1 MNFFSLGTP
10 LTRESMYSLLDP
22 DLVVQISPETV
33 EVVTKCRAM
42 LEGEIKKEKPI
53 YGVSTG
59 FGQLAS
65 TWIEKERLEE
75 LQINL
80 IRSHAAGMGDPVP
93 KEITRTAMIL
103 LANSLAKGHS
113 GIRMQTLEL
122 LKELINFN
130 AIPIAYQLG
139 SLGASGDLA
148 PLAHV
153 ALVLMGEG
161 VLEYHGQRMDAA
173 EFFKK
178 TGLEPVRLAAKEGLA
193 LINGTHF
200 ITAYALHTLNIARN
214 VLRTG
219 MTAAALSLEALRGT
233 SSHFNAL
240 ISAVRPHRGQKATSE
255 FMLEL
260 LEGSEILKSHE
271 DPQVDHKV
279 QDPYSLRCIPQVL
292 GAAWDAFEYLESKV
306 EIEVNSVTDNPLI
319 FPEEGKILSGGNF
332 HAEPLALPLEM
343 ATMAFA
349 EVASIAERRINRLV
363 HPSTKEL
370 PAFLAPNPG
379 LQSGYMIPHYTAAAT
394 LNKLRTL
401 CFPAVVDNSPVSG
414 DQEDHVSMGMTSAIK
429 CHEASILCQNIV
441 ALEML
446 MAIRGL
452 NLQEGR
458 PKTSP
463 LLEKIVAKFN
473 ASVPFIAD
481 DHFVHPVMQS
491 AVKFVRSEDIAMP
504 PLTTFGSNLP

>member
-1 MNFFSLGTP
+1 MNSFSLGTS

-22 DLVVQISPETV
+22 NLVVQISPETV
-33 EVVTKCRAM
+33 EVVTKCRVM
-42 LEGEIKKEKPI
+42 LEEEIEKEKPI

-59 FGQLAS
+59 FGQLAN

-80 IRSHAAGMGDPVP
+80 IRSHAAGMGDPIP

-130 AIPIAYQLG
+130 AIPITYQLG

-161 VLEYHGQRMDAA
+161 VLEYHGQRMDAN
-173 EFFKK
+173 EFFKR

-200 ITAYALHTLNIARN
+200 ITAYALHILNLARQ
-214 VLRTG
+214 LLTEG
-219 MTAAALSLEALRGT
+219 MVAAALSLEALRGT
-233 SSHFNAL
+233 SSHFNPL
-240 ISAVRPHRGQKATSE
+240 ISSVRPHHGQQTVSSL
-255 FMLEL
+255 MLQL
-260 LEGSEILKSHE
+260 LEGSQILKSHA
-271 DPQVDHKV
+271 DPEIDHKV

-292 GAAWDAFEYLESKV
+292 GAAWDAFEYLEAKV
-306 EIEVNSVTDNPLI
+306 VIEVNSVTDNPLI
-319 FPEEGKILSGGNF
+319 FPEEGMVLSGGNF

-343 ATMAFA
+343 ATLAFA
-349 EVASIAERRINRLV
+349 EIGSIAERRINRLV
-363 HPSTKEL
+363 HPATKEL
-370 PAFLAPNPG
+370 PPFLAPNAG

-394 LNKLRTL
+394 LNRLRTL
-401 CFPAVVDNSPVSG
+401 CFPAVIDNSPVSG

-429 CHEASILCQNIV
+429 CHEAAKLCQQIIS
-441 ALEML
+441 LEL
-446 MAIRGL
+446 LLAIRGL

-458 PKTSP
+458 PQSST
-463 LLEKIVAKFN
+463 LLEKIIDQFN
-473 ASVPFIAD
+473 HKIPFIRD
-481 DHFVHPVMQS
+481 DHYVHPIMKAAYEYLKSNPFRDLSPS
-491 AVKFVRSEDIAMP
+491 A
-504 PLTTFGSNLP
+504 FGSID

>member
-1 MNFFSLGTP
+1 
-10 LTRESMYSLLDP
+10 MYALLNP
-22 DLVVQISPETV
+22 DLVVEISPKAVETV
-33 EVVTKCRAM
+33 TRCRTM
-42 LEGEIKKEKPI
+42 LEEEIEKEKPI

-59 FGQLAS
+59 FGQLAN

-80 IRSHAAGMGDPVP
+80 IRSHAAGMGNPIP

-130 AIPIAYQLG
+130 AVPITYQLG

-161 VLEYHGQRMDAA
+161 VLEYHGQRISAE
-173 EFFKK
+173 EFFKR
-178 TGLEPVRLAAKEGLA
+178 TGLEPVKLAAKEGLA

-200 ITAYALHTLNIARN
+200 ITAYALHLLDLAKRI
-214 VLRTG
+214 LTG
-219 MTAAALSLEALRGT
+219 GMVAAALSLEALRGT
-233 SSHFNAL
+233 SSHFNSL
-240 ISAVRPHRGQKATSE
+240 ISSVRQHRGQVAVSS
-255 FMLEL
+255 FMLQL
-260 LEGSEILKSHE
+260 LEGSQILKSHE

-292 GAAWDAFEYLESKV
+292 GAAWDAFEYLEGKV
-306 EIEVNSVTDNPLI
+306 VVELNSVTDNPLV
-319 FPEEGKILSGGNF
+319 FPEEGLVLSGGNF

-343 ATMAFA
+343 ATLALA
-349 EVASIAERRINRLV
+349 EIGSIAERRINRLV
-363 HPSTKEL
+363 HPATKEL
-370 PAFLAPNPG
+370 PPFLAPKPG

-394 LNKLRTL
+394 LNRLRTL
-401 CFPAVVDNSPVSG
+401 CFPAVIDNSPVSG

-429 CHEASILCQNIV
+429 GYDAAELCQKIV
-441 ALEML
+441 SLELL

-452 NLQEGR
+452 NLQENR
-458 PKTSP
+458 PKSSEV
-463 LLEKIVAKFN
+463 LERIIADFN
-473 ASVPFIAD
+473 RKVPFTKE
-481 DHFVHPVMQS
+481 DHYVHPVM
-491 AVKFVRSEDIAMP
+491 IAANEFFSSCP
-504 PLTTFGSNLP
+504 FPDLVPNAFGSID